1 METEGRYTVRLP
13 GCTPTPLAGYLKGLA
28 VLRLVSEQVDNEA
41 RGFWQGYAFHL
52 ESRLDGEALIDFVL
66 REYRPTPILA
76 PWNGG
81 SGFYP
86 EDRRAAIEAIGKSP
100 SSRLRDYAQLI
111 RQARLI
117 IRRLGIGA
125 KPAKDRKPRLLTACR
140 NAFPDHALVWLD
152 AAYLLTGGDP
162 KYPPLLGTGGNDGRL
177 EFTNNFMQR
186 LVEVMDPTTAQGE
199 PTEQSAGWLA
209 GSLLGEPVSGLL
221 AGAPIGQ
228 FLPGNAGGANAE
240 AGYGGDSLVN
250 PWDFIL
256 MMEGALLFATAA
268 TRRLGSVERGAL
280 SYPFTVHTTGA
291 GYGSAAPEDAATG
304 ASRAETWLPVWQR
317 PVRLDELRALLSEGR
332 AVVGRRQA
340 RSGVDFAQA
349 VATLGVDRGIGAFE
363 RYGYL
368 RRQGRSYLAV
378 PLGRWHVRSQPQ
390 VDLLR
395 KLDRWLDELRRVGR
409 DPKVPA
415 RFARATKRIEEAIL
429 DVCKR
434 GDAGRWQEVIRALGT
449 AEKAM
454 VAGSKTTVERKLSP
468 LPRLS
473 RTWLRAADDG
483 STEFR
488 LACSLA
494 SLQGE
499 APIGPLRAN
508 MVPLDQSKGWP
519 TFDTRS
525 MDDPTVV
532 WAGHDLC
539 TKLSA
544 CLTRRC
550 LDALRAG
557 PGALPLSGTRPARL
571 DDIAAFVWGD
581 VHEEKI
587 EELLWG
593 LNAVSWAVEAEV
605 RSSRGDGGLPASYA
619 LLKLTHLSVPLPAEV
634 KGAPIDIP
642 YDPAIARR
650 AYSGDLAAATRLA
663 ARRLRGSGLT
673 PITGVVNGAP
683 DLSRRIAAAL
693 LFPISDADAVQ
704 LARAVIRTE
713 SAEALV

>member
-1 METEGRYTVRLP
+1 MGTKGVHTVPLP

-28 VLRLVSEQVDNEA
+28 VLRLVSEQVDDQA
-41 RGFWQGYAFHL
+41 RGYWQDDTFHL
-52 ESRLDGEALIDFVL
+52 ESRLGGEALIGFVL
-66 REYRPTPILA
+66 WEYRPTPILA

-86 EDRRAAIEAIGKSP
+86 KDTRTAIDAIGESR
-100 SSRLRDYAQLI
+100 SSRLSDYAQLV
-111 RQARLI
+111 RQARSI
-117 IRRLGIGA
+117 IGRLGIGA
-125 KPAKDRKPRLLTACR
+125 KPAKNRKPLVLTACR
-140 NAFPDHALVWLD
+140 NEFPDHALVWLD

-186 LVEVMDPTTAQGE
+186 LVEVMDPTTAEGE

-209 GSLLGEPVSGLL
+209 GALLGEPVSGLL

-256 MMEGALLFATAA
+256 VMEGALLFATAA
-268 TRRLGSVERGAL
+268 TRRLGSVERGVL

-291 GYGSAAPEDAATG
+291 GYGSAAHKDAATG
-304 ASRAETWLPVWQR
+304 ASRAETWLPLWQR

-349 VATLGVDRGIGAFE
+349 VATLGVDRGIEAFE

-368 RRQGRSYLAV
+368 CRQGRSYLAV

-395 KLDRWLDELRRVGR
+395 QLDRWLDELRRVGR

-415 RFARATKRIEEAIL
+415 RFARAAKRIDEAIL
-429 DVCKR
+429 DVCER
-434 GDAGRWQEVIRALGT
+434 GDAGRWQEVVRALGA
-449 AEKAM
+449 AERTM
-454 VAGSKTTVERKLSP
+454 VTSAKTTVDRRLSP

-473 RTWLRAADDG
+473 RTWLKAADDG
-483 STEFR
+483 SPEFR

-519 TFDTRS
+519 AFDTKS
-525 MDDPTVV
+525 MDDSSVV

-550 LDALRAG
+550 LNPLRAG
-557 PGALPLSGTRPARL
+557 HEALPLSGTRPARL

-581 VHEEKI
+581 VDEEKI

-593 LNAVSWAVEAEV
+593 LNAVSWAGEAEV

-619 LLKLTHLSVPLPAEV
+619 LLKLTHLPGPMPAEV
-634 KGAPIDIP
+634 KGTPIDVP

-663 ARRLRGSGLT
+663 ARRLRGSGLA
-673 PITGVVNGAP
+673 PITAVVNGAP

-704 LARAVIRTE
+704 LAHAVIRMK